1 MSCTGAAD
9 PPDFKVHLVQRL
21 DSLIRCIQ
29 PTKESLDRRN
39 GVQEYVRRIISR
51 CFAPEQVGG
60 AEHIFISSWRT

>member
-1 MSCTGAAD
+1 MSYTGAGD
-9 PPDFKVHLVQRL
+9 PPEFDEQLVQRL

-29 PTKESLDRRN
+29 PTKESLDRRY

-60 AEHIFISSWRT
+60 AEHVFISSWLT